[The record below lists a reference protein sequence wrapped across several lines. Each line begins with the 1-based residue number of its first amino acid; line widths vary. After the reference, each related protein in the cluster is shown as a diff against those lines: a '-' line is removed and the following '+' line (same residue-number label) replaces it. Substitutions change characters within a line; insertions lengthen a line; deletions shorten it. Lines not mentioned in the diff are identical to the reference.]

1 MVPVLGKQERPKM
14 VLRGIRRRPWS
25 MQALWQEDGIFPHA
39 TDASKPVSL
48 LDGFRIEQ
56 RVLRGYRD

>member
-1 MVPVLGKQERPKM
+1 
-14 VLRGIRRRPWS
+14 

-39 TDASKPVSL
+39 TEASKPVSL

-56 RVLRGYRD
+56 RVLRG